1 MGNNKKEPWRI
12 IVFIISVIFI
22 IYMFVTKNSGADT
35 SLTAEQ
41 AAPAMITSIAVTV
54 VKFAAI
60 AAVAFLGKFIIGK
73 IKNKKKE

>member
-1 MGNNKKEPWRI
+1 MENNKKEPWRI
-12 IVFIISVIFI
+12 AAFIIGVLCI

-35 SLTAEQ
+35 TLTAEQ
-41 AAPAMITSIAVTV
+41 AAVTV
-54 VKFAAI
+54 IKFAAI

>member
-1 MGNNKKEPWRI
+1 MENNKKEPWRI
-12 IVFIISVIFI
+12 AAFIIGVLCI

-35 SLTAEQ
+35 ALTAEQ
-41 AAPAMITSIAVTV
+41 AAPAMLTGIAVTV
-54 VKFAAI
+54 IKFAAI

>member
-1 MGNNKKEPWRI
+1 MENNKKEPWRI
-12 IVFIISVIFI
+12 VAFIIGVLCI
-22 IYMFVTKNSGADT
+22 IYMFVTKNSDADT
-35 SLTAEQ
+35 ALTAEQ
-41 AAPAMITSIAVTV
+41 AAPAMITGVAVTV